1 VGVGTSAD
9 EADVVGD
16 LLWQLEEVQISCT
29 RPRLSR
35 VLKLAQG
42 ASLSKISKQ
51 YGLKVGAEE
60 VVVLKNKHKK

>member
-1 VGVGTSAD
+1 MGVGTSAD

-16 LLWQLEEVQISCT
+16 LLWQLEEVQISYT

-35 VLKLAQG
+35 VLKSAQG
-42 ASLSKISKQ
+42 ASLSKQ

-60 VVVLKNKHKK
+60 VVVLNNKHKK

>member
-1 VGVGTSAD
+1 MGVGTSAD

-35 VLKLAQG
+35 VLKSAQG
-42 ASLSKISKQ
+42 ASLSKQ
-51 YGLKVGAEE
+51 YGLK